1 MQVDN
6 VIILLCFSVWMKSD
20 HDLTQTLKLVD
31 IADLLP
37 AAIDIAPWRHSE
49 VPPGRS
55 GTLAFEPPALSK
67 RYHQLMKTEEEEFS

>member
-1 MQVDN
+1 MVQVDN
-6 VIILLCFSVWMKSD
+6 VIILLLLQRMDEIRPRLAKAEACRY
-20 HDLTQTLKLVD
+20 T
-31 IADLLP
+31 DLLP
-37 AAIDIAPWRHSE
+37 AAIDIAPWWHSE